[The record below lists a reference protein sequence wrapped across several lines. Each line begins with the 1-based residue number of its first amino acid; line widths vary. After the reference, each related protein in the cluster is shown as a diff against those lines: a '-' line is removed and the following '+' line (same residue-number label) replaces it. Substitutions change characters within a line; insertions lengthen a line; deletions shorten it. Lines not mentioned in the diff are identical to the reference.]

1 MRTGYPRRVARPIA
15 KRRSF
20 WHWGFEEDFPDA
32 TAREAV
38 AQQAAFLIPSLGGT
52 PHAEALPTIAA
63 VNVRASRLEIPK
75 VLAHCATRDDR
86 ARILHASGKG
96 YRDVLR
102 AFHGDLPY
110 APDAVVLPERDED
123 LAAAFDWC
131 AKEGAALVPFGGGT
145 SVVSGVTY
153 DGKKPVVSV
162 DLAKLRRVLDVDE
175 RSRLV
180 RIQAGSSGP
189 DLEAQLGE
197 RGLSL
202 RFYPQSFE
210 LSTLGGWI
218 ATRAGGHFATG
229 YTHID
234 DMVSSVR
241 MVSPAGTFETKT
253 FPASGAG
260 PDPNRLVLGSEG
272 ALGIVTEATLRA
284 FPKPTF
290 RAQCTVFFRDVRH
303 AIDAARGVAQAGL
316 FPSNCRV
323 LDKNEALLSGVSM
336 DRCALLL
343 AFESADHELEA
354 WLERAVKIAVRAGG
368 EAEALR
374 YKRAGKKQRGATSG
388 ASTDPPQAGRRHG
401 NETYRA
407 AFLRGPYLQS
417 ALIPYGVMVDTFE
430 TACTWSRFDAL
441 DREVRAAL
449 ATVAKDAMIAMRFSH
464 VYPDGPAPYYTFGV
478 PAERGR
484 EIEQHERL
492 KTAASE
498 ALGRA
503 GATITHHHA
512 VGRLHQPWYERERPA
527 IFGDVLREAKRVLD
541 PSSIMNPG
549 VLVREQ

>member
-1 MRTGYPRRVARPIA
+1 
-15 KRRSF
+15 
-20 WHWGFEEDFPDA
+20 
-32 TAREAV
+32 
-38 AQQAAFLIPSLGGT
+38 
-52 PHAEALPTIAA
+52 
-63 VNVRASRLEIPK
+63 
-75 VLAHCATRDDR
+75 
-86 ARILHASGKG
+86 
-96 YRDVLR
+96 
-102 AFHGDLPY
+102 
-110 APDAVVLPERDED
+110 
-123 LAAAFDWC
+123 
-131 AKEGAALVPFGGGT
+131 
-145 SVVSGVTY
+145 
-153 DGKKPVVSV
+153 
-162 DLAKLRRVLDVDE
+162 
-175 RSRLV
+175 SRLV
-180 RIQAGSSGP
+180 RAQAGATGP
-189 DLEAQLGE
+189 DLEAQLAE

-241 MVSPAGTFETKT
+241 MVSPCHGRAFETKT

-272 ALGIVTEATLRA
+272 ALGVVTEATLRA
-284 FPKPTF
+284 FHRPTY
-290 RAQCTVFFRDVRH
+290 RAQCTVFFRDVRQ
-303 AIDAARGVAQAGL
+303 AVDAARGVAQAGL

-343 AFESADHELEA
+343 AFESADHELDA

-368 EAEALR
+368 EPEPLR
-374 YKRAGKKQRGATSG
+374 YKRAGKKQRGTAGG
-388 ASTDPPQAGRRHG
+388 A
-401 NETYRA
+401 ETYRA
-407 AFLRGPYLQS
+407 AFLRGPYMQS

-449 ATVAKDAMIAMRFSH
+449 RAITNDVMIAMRFSH

-484 EIEQHERL
+484 ELEQHERL
-492 KTAASE
+492 KSAVSD
-498 ALGRA
+498 ALGRV

-512 VGRLHQPWYERERPA
+512 VGRLHRPWYERERPA
-527 IFGDVLREAKRVLD
+527 IFGEVLRAAKRVLD

-549 VLVREQ
+549 VLIEERGA

>member
-1 MRTGYPRRVARPIA
+1 VRT
-15 KRRSF
+15 RSF

-32 TAREAV
+32 GAREAV
-38 AQQAAFLIPSLGGT
+38 AQQAAFLIPALGS
-52 PHAEALPTIAA
+52 PRAEPLPKIDD
-63 VNVRASRLEIPK
+63 VKVRASRLEIPK
-75 VLAHCATRDDR
+75 ALARCATTGDR
-86 ARILHASGKG
+86 ERILHASGKG

-102 AFHGDLPY
+102 AFRGNLPY
-110 APDAVVLPERDED
+110 APDVVVFPERDED
-123 LAAAFDWC
+123 LAATFAWC

-153 DGKKPVVSV
+153 DGQKPIVCV
-162 DLAKLRRVLDVDE
+162 DLARLRRVVDVDAP
-175 RSRLV
+175 SRLV
-180 RIQAGSSGP
+180 RIEAGASGP

-234 DMVSSVR
+234 DMVASLR
-241 MVSPAGTFETKT
+241 MVAPASAFETKT

-272 ALGIVTEATLRA
+272 ALGVITEATLRA
-284 FPKPTF
+284 FPRPTH
-290 RAQCTVFFRDVRH
+290 RAQCTVFFGDIRAAV
-303 AIDAARGVAQAGL
+303 DAARGVAQAGL

-323 LDKNEALLSGVSM
+323 LDKNEALLSGVSA

-343 AFESADHELEA
+343 AFESADHELDA
-354 WLERAVKIAVRAGG
+354 WLERAIKIAVRAGG
-368 EAEALR
+368 EAELAR
-374 YKRAGKKQRGATSG
+374 YKRAGTKQRGSKGG
-388 ASTDPPQAGRRHG
+388 A
-401 NETYRA
+401 ETYRA

-417 ALIPYGVMVDTFE
+417 ALVPYGVMVDTFE

-449 ATVAKDAMIAMRFSH
+449 GPDVMIAMRFSH

-484 EIEQHERL
+484 EIEQHERI
-492 KTAASE
+492 KRAASD
-498 ALGRA
+498 ALARA

-512 VGRLHQPWYERERPA
+512 VGRLHMPWYERERPA
-527 IFGDVLREAKRVLD
+527 AFGDVLRATKRVLD

-549 VLVREQ
+549 VIIPDA

>member
-1 MRTGYPRRVARPIA
+1 MTA

-32 TAREAV
+32 PAREAV
-38 AQQAAFLIPSLGGT
+38 AQQAAFLIPSLGT
-52 PHAEALPTIAA
+52 PRAEPLPD
-63 VNVRASRLEIPK
+63 VRDVKVRAPRLEIPET
-75 VLAHCATRDDR
+75 LAHCATRDDR

-110 APDAVVLPERDED
+110 APDLVVFPERDDD
-123 LAAAFDWC
+123 LAATFEWC

-162 DLAKLRRVLDVDE
+162 DLAKLRGVIDVDE

-180 RIQAGSSGP
+180 RIRAGASGP

-197 RGLSL
+197 HGLSL

-234 DMVSSVR
+234 DMVASVR
-241 MVSPAGTFETKT
+241 MISPSGAFETKT

-272 ALGIVTEATLRA
+272 ALGVVTEATLRA
-284 FPKPTF
+284 FPRPTF

-303 AIDAARGVAQAGL
+303 AALAAHGVAQAGL
-316 FPSNCRV
+316 FPSNCRL
-323 LDKNEALLSGVSM
+323 LDGSEALLSGVSM
-336 DRCALLL
+336 DRSALLL

-354 WLERAVKIAVRAGG
+354 WLERAIKIAVRAGG
-368 EAEALR
+368 EAEPAR
-374 YKRAGKKQRGATSG
+374 YKRSGKKQRGAGGG
-388 ASTDPPQAGRRHG
+388 A
-401 NETYRA
+401 ETYRA

-449 ATVAKDAMIAMRFSH
+449 RGVAKDVMIAMRFSH

-498 ALGRA
+498 ALARA

-512 VGRLHQPWYERERPA
+512 VGRLHRPWYERERPA
-527 IFGDVLREAKRVLD
+527 IFGDVLRAAKRVLD
-541 PSSIMNPG
+541 PASIMNPG
-549 VLVREQ
+549 VLLEERG

>member
-1 MRTGYPRRVARPIA
+1 VVRPIA
-15 KRRSF
+15 RRRSF

-32 TAREAV
+32 AAREAV
-38 AQQAAFLIPSLGGT
+38 AQQAAFLIPALGT
-52 PHAEALPTIAA
+52 PRAEPLPKIED
-63 VNVRASRLEIPK
+63 VKVRPSRLEIPRA
-75 VLAHCATRDDR
+75 LADRATTDDR
-86 ARILHASGKG
+86 ERILRASGKG

-102 AFHGDLPY
+102 AYRGDLPY
-110 APDAVVLPERDED
+110 APDVVVFPESDED
-123 LAAAFDWC
+123 LAATFEWC
-131 AKEGAALVPFGGGT
+131 AKVGAAFVPFGGGT

-153 DGKKPVVSV
+153 DGQKPIVSV
-162 DLAKLRRVLDVDE
+162 DLAKLRRVLDIDAH
-175 RSRLV
+175 SRLV
-180 RIQAGSSGP
+180 RIQAGASGP
-189 DLEAQLGE
+189 DLEDQLGE
-197 RGLSL
+197 HGLSL

-234 DMVSSVR
+234 DMVASVR
-241 MVSPAGTFETKT
+241 MVSPSSALETKT

-272 ALGIVTEATLRA
+272 ALGVVTEATLRA
-284 FPKPTF
+284 FPRPTF
-290 RAQCTVFFRDVRH
+290 RAQCTVFFRDVRQ
-303 AIDAARGVAQAGL
+303 AIEAAHGVAQAGL

-388 ASTDPPQAGRRHG
+388 A
-401 NETYRA
+401 ETYRA

-430 TACTWSRFDAL
+430 TACTWSRFDSL
-441 DREVRAAL
+441 EREVRAAL
-449 ATVAKDAMIAMRFSH
+449 GPDVMIAMRFSH

-478 PAERGR
+478 PADRGR

-492 KTAASE
+492 KKAASD
-498 ALGRA
+498 ALERA

-512 VGRLHQPWYERERPA
+512 VGRLHRPWYERERPA

-549 VLVREQ
+549 VLVREA

>member
-1 MRTGYPRRVARPIA
+1 MTTRT
-15 KRRSF
+15 RSF

-32 TAREAV
+32 AAREAV
-38 AQQAAFLIPSLGGT
+38 ARQAAFMIPSLGT
-52 PHAEALPTIAA
+52 PRAEPLPEIAN
-63 VNVRASRLEIPK
+63 VKVRASRLEIPSA
-75 VLAHCATRDDR
+75 LAHCATRDDR
-86 ARILHASGKG
+86 ERILHASGKG

-102 AFHGDLPY
+102 AFRGDLPY
-110 APDAVVLPERDED
+110 APDVVVFPERDED
-123 LAAAFDWC
+123 LAATFEWC
-131 AKEGAALVPFGGGT
+131 SRVGAALVPFGGGT

-153 DGKKPVVSV
+153 DGDRPIASV
-162 DLAKLRRVLDVDE
+162 DLARLRRLVDVDE
-175 RSRLV
+175 TSRLV
-180 RIQAGSSGP
+180 RAQAGATGP
-189 DLEAQLGE
+189 DLEAQLAE

-210 LSTLGGWI
+210 VSTLGGWI

-241 MVSPAGTFETKT
+241 MMSPGGAFETKT

-272 ALGIVTEATLRA
+272 ALGVVTEATLRA
-284 FPKPTF
+284 FHRPTY

-303 AIDAARGVAQAGL
+303 AVDAARGVAQAGL

-343 AFESADHELEA
+343 AFESADHELDA

-368 EAEALR
+368 EPEPLR
-374 YKRAGKKQRGATSG
+374 YKRAGKKQRGTAGG
-388 ASTDPPQAGRRHG
+388 A
-401 NETYRA
+401 ETYRA
-407 AFLRGPYLQS
+407 AFLRGPYMQS

-449 ATVAKDAMIAMRFSH
+449 RAITNDVMIAMRFSH

-484 EIEQHERL
+484 ELEQHERL
-492 KTAASE
+492 KSAVSD
-498 ALGRA
+498 ALGRV

-512 VGRLHQPWYERERPA
+512 VGRLHRPWYERERPA
-527 IFGDVLREAKRVLD
+527 VFGEVLRAAKRVLD

-549 VLVREQ
+549 VLIEERGA